1 MKEFKPQVLT
11 FKSNTVMD
19 GLDKVAKNVL
29 VHIKANRKVYIQIGK
44 VCIYATL
51 TVAGLLIDNITG
63 YATDVPAWAQQVDSK
78 ANTLYSGLTVI
89 AQWVIICR
97 ALWEVV
103 SEALHGEI
111 RKAPSIMFGY
121 GILIAIIYSVP
132 WLMSLAK
139 DIFSA

>member
-19 GLDKVAKNVL
+19 GLDKVAKDVL

-44 VCIYATL
+44 VCIYATV
-51 TVAGLLIDNITG
+51 TVAGLLVDNITG

-78 ANTLYSGLTVI
+78 ANTLYLGLTVI

>member
-11 FKSNTVMD
+11 FKSTEIGY
-19 GLDKVAKNVL
+19 GLENIAKNIL
-29 VHIKANRKVYIQIGK
+29 VHIKSNKKVYIQIGK
-44 VCIYATL
+44 ICVYTTI

-63 YATDVPAWAQQVDSK
+63 YAADVPVWAQQVDSK
-78 ANTLYSGLTVI
+78 ANTMYLGLTVV
-89 AQWVIICR
+89 AQWVIVCR

-132 WLMSLAK
+132 WLMALAK

>member
-29 VHIKANRKVYIQIGK
+29 VHIKSNKKVYIQIGK
-44 VCIYATL
+44 VCVYATI
-51 TVAGLLIDNITG
+51 TVAGLLVDNITG

-78 ANTLYSGLTVI
+78 ANTMYLGLTVV
-89 AQWVIICR
+89 AQWVIVCR

-121 GILIAIIYSVP
+121 GILIAIIYAVP
-132 WLMSLAK
+132 WLMALAK

>member
-44 VCIYATL
+44 IGLYATI
-51 TVAGLLIDNITG
+51 TTAGLLVDSITG
-63 YATDVPAWAQQVDSK
+63 YATDVPVWAQKVDSQ
-78 ANTLYSGLTVI
+78 ALNLYLGAAVI

-97 ALWEVV
+97 ALWEVI
-103 SEALHGEI
+103 SEVLHGEI
-111 RKAPSIMFGY
+111 RKAPSVMFGY
-121 GILIAIIYSVP
+121 GIIIAIIYAIP
-132 WLMSLAK
+132 WMMTLAK
-139 DIFSA
+139 DIFSM

>member
-1 MKEFKPQVLT
+1 MKEFKQQVLT

-29 VHIKANRKVYIQIGK
+29 VHIKQNKKVYVQIGK
-44 VCIYATL
+44 VCIYATI
-51 TVAGLLIDNITG
+51 TATGLLVDSIIG
-63 YATDVPAWAQQVDSK
+63 YATDIPAWAQQVDSK
-78 ANTLYSGLTVI
+78 ANTMYLGLTVV
-89 AQWVIICR
+89 AQWVIVCR

-132 WLMSLAK
+132 WLMALAK

>member
-1 MKEFKPQVLT
+1 MKEFKPQVLI
-11 FKSNTVMD
+11 FKSNTAMD

-29 VHIKANRKVYIQIGK
+29 VHIKQNKKVYVQIGK
-44 VCIYATL
+44 VCIYATI
-51 TVAGLLIDNITG
+51 TATGLLVDSIIG
-63 YATDVPAWAQQVDSK
+63 YATDIPAWAQQVDSK
-78 ANTLYSGLTVI
+78 ANTMYLGLTVV
-89 AQWVIICR
+89 AQWVIVCR

-132 WLMSLAK
+132 WLMALAK

>member
-63 YATDVPAWAQQVDSK
+63 YATDVPAWAQRIDSK
-78 ANTLYSGLTVI
+78 ANALYSGLTVI

-111 RKAPSIMFGY
+111 RKAPSIMSGY

>member
-19 GLDKVAKNVL
+19 GLDKVAKDVL

-44 VCIYATL
+44 VCIYATI
-51 TVAGLLIDNITG
+51 TATGLLVDSIIG
-63 YATDVPAWAQQVDSK
+63 YATDIPAWAQQVDSK
-78 ANTLYSGLTVI
+78 ANTMYLGLTVV
-89 AQWVIICR
+89 AQWVIVCR

-132 WLMSLAK
+132 WLMALAK